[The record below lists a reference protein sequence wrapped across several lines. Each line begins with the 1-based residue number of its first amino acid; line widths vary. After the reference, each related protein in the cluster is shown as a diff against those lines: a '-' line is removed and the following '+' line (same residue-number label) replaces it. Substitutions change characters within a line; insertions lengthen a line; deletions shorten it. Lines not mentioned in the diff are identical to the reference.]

1 MDNVGTLLERM
12 KDDNA
17 TFTSAEVSAML
28 DYVRERACKDY
39 YINSKLVEDMR
50 LAREMAERSL
60 ELQECFE
67 AKRLEHA
74 THEPYTLRVVVD
86 DGSN

>member
-12 KDDNA
+12 KDDSA

-39 YINSKLVEDMR
+39 YVNSKLAQEMQ
-50 LAREMAERSL
+50 LSREMAERSL
-60 ELQECFE
+60 ELQERFE

-74 THEPYTLRVVVD
+74 THEPYTLKVVVD
-86 DGSN
+86 DGA

>member
-1 MDNVGTLLERM
+1 M
-12 KDDNA
+12 KDDSA

-60 ELQECFE
+60 ELQERFE
-67 AKRLEHA
+67 SKRLEHA
-74 THEPYTLRVVVD
+74 THEPYMLKVVVD
-86 DGSN
+86 DGN